1 MNTKEKLKALLDG
14 TAQVPVGS
22 GAILVQQFRTILQE
36 RKVDQAKWDEL
47 MTRYVNFELKDVEQN
62 ANRDAQAAAIR
73 GNLTKELTQP
83 TMTWSVYLKG
93 LRLLGFTSIEFGTR
107 GSGEDFTFEGTTNI
121 VTLSPTLPQT
131 TVASE

>member
-14 TAQVPVGS
+14 TADTPVGA
-22 GAILVQQFRTILQE
+22 GAILVHQFRKILQE

-47 MTRYVNFELKDVEQN
+47 MTRYVDFELKGVEQN

-83 TMTWSVYLKG
+83 TMTWKIYLKG
-93 LRLLGFTSIEFGTR
+93 LRLLGFTTIEFGTR
-107 GSGEDFTFEGTTNI
+107 GSGDGFVFEGTTNV
-121 VTLSPTLPQT
+121 VTLSPTL
-131 TVASE
+131 VSEEKDGE